1 MNDTPKSRPIP
12 SSRLSRMTR
21 IGSLAGKIA
30 GSVVSQ
36 GAAKLLSG
44 QRPALSDLVLTPKN
58 IQRITD
64 QLATLRGAAMK
75 LGQLIS
81 MDGGELLP
89 PELSAILARLREDAD
104 PMPKAQ
110 LQAVLDGALGKGWQ
124 DKLLYFSYAPIAAAS
139 IGQVHKAITFD
150 GETLAMKVQY
160 PGIGDSINSDV
171 DNVASIIKLS
181 GLLPG
186 SLDIK
191 PLLGQAKAQL
201 HDEANYLREA
211 DMLKRYR
218 SALGEHPDFV
228 VPEVFDEFTTAT
240 TLAMTHIK
248 SEPITELAQAPQAV
262 RNKLM
267 TALFSLFFE
276 EVFSFRL
283 IQSDPNM
290 ANYRYIAEDETVA
303 LLDFGACR
311 EIPDAISKGYL
322 ALLQAMANDD
332 MAGVAQAALDI
343 GLMQSNHSES
353 QQATVVALGKLA
365 CESLYHD
372 GPYDFGKTDLLT
384 RVQAMGMQLSFDED
398 FWHIPPVDAIF
409 IHRKLGGLYLLAK
422 QLDTQVDLR
431 QAAQKWL

>member
-110 LQAVLDGALGKGWQ
+110 LQAVLDSALGQGWQ

-191 PLLGQAKAQL
+191 PL
-201 HDEANYLREA
+201 
-211 DMLKRYR
+211 
-218 SALGEHPDFV
+218 S
-228 VPEVFDEFTTAT
+228 
-240 TLAMTHIK
+240 
-248 SEPITELAQAPQAV
+248 
-262 RNKLM
+262 
-267 TALFSLFFE
+267 
-276 EVFSFRL
+276 
-283 IQSDPNM
+283 
-290 ANYRYIAEDETVA
+290 
-303 LLDFGACR
+303 C
-311 EIPDAISKGYL
+311 
-322 ALLQAMANDD
+322 
-332 MAGVAQAALDI
+332 
-343 GLMQSNHSES
+343 
-353 QQATVVALGKLA
+353 
-365 CESLYHD
+365 
-372 GPYDFGKTDLLT
+372 
-384 RVQAMGMQLSFDED
+384 
-398 FWHIPPVDAIF
+398 
-409 IHRKLGGLYLLAK
+409 
-422 QLDTQVDLR
+422 
-431 QAAQKWL
+431 

>member
-110 LQAVLDGALGKGWQ
+110 LQAVLDSALGQGWQ

-191 PLLGQAKAQL
+191 PLLGQ
-201 HDEANYLREA
+201 N
-211 DMLKRYR
+211 
-218 SALGEHPDFV
+218 
-228 VPEVFDEFTTAT
+228 T
-240 TLAMTHIK
+240 
-248 SEPITELAQAPQAV
+248 
-262 RNKLM
+262 
-267 TALFSLFFE
+267 
-276 EVFSFRL
+276 
-283 IQSDPNM
+283 
-290 ANYRYIAEDETVA
+290 
-303 LLDFGACR
+303 
-311 EIPDAISKGYL
+311 
-322 ALLQAMANDD
+322 
-332 MAGVAQAALDI
+332 
-343 GLMQSNHSES
+343 
-353 QQATVVALGKLA
+353 
-365 CESLYHD
+365 YH
-372 GPYDFGKTDLLT
+372 
-384 RVQAMGMQLSFDED
+384 
-398 FWHIPPVDAIF
+398 
-409 IHRKLGGLYLLAK
+409 
-422 QLDTQVDLR
+422 
-431 QAAQKWL
+431 

>member
-1 MNDTPKSRPIP
+1 MLDS
-12 SSRLSRMTR
+12 
-21 IGSLAGKIA
+21 A
-30 GSVVSQ
+30 
-36 GAAKLLSG
+36 
-44 QRPALSDLVLTPKN
+44 
-58 IQRITD
+58 
-64 QLATLRGAAMK
+64 
-75 LGQLIS
+75 LGQ
-81 MDGGELLP
+81 
-89 PELSAILARLREDAD
+89 
-104 PMPKAQ
+104 
-110 LQAVLDGALGKGWQ
+110 GWQ

-311 EIPDAISKGYL
+311 EIPDAISKGYQ

>member
-1 MNDTPKSRPIP
+1 MSDTPKSRPIP

-21 IGSLAGKIA
+21 IGALAGKIA

-44 QRPALSDLVLTPKN
+44 QRPSLSDLVLTPRN

-110 LQAVLDGALGKGWQ
+110 LQAVLDDAWQAGWQ
-124 DKLLYFSYAPIAAAS
+124 DKLLYFSFAPIAAAS
-139 IGQVHKAITFD
+139 IGQVHKAITFN
-150 GETLAMKVQY
+150 GETLAIKVQY

-186 SLDIK
+186 TLDIK
-191 PLLGQAKAQL
+191 PLLSQAKAQL
-201 HDEANYLREA
+201 HDEADYLREA
-211 DMLKRYR
+211 AMIRQY
-218 SALGEHPDFV
+218 SQALGSHPDFV
-228 VPEVFDEFTTAT
+228 VPDVFDEFTTAT
-240 TLAMTHIK
+240 TLAMTYIK
-248 SEPITELAQAPQAV
+248 SDPIITLAQAPQAV
-262 RNKLM
+262 RNRLM
-267 TALFSLFFE
+267 TGLFSLFFD

-290 ANYRYIAEDETVA
+290 ANYRYIAESETVA

-311 EIPDAISKGYL
+311 DVPEAVSKGYL
-322 ALLQAMANDD
+322 ALLRAMAKDD

-343 GLMQSNHSES
+343 GLMQTTHSES

-365 CESLYHD
+365 CEALYCN
-372 GPYDFGKTDLLT
+372 GPYDFANSDLLT
-384 RVQAMGMQLSFDED
+384 RVQALGMQLSFDED

-422 QLDTQVDLR
+422 QLNTQIDLR
-431 QAAQKWL
+431 EAASKWL